1 MAGGTSAQKPQIKAP
16 AAGQAP
22 AAPAGTA
29 ARSDRQ
35 KKFRDAETLAE
46 TLKLGLEYALR
57 EQSKGAKAK
66 LRRLST

>member
-1 MAGGTSAQKPQIKAP
+1 MRPSKDLAGFHVEAVRLDASP
-16 AAGQAP
+16 AEVQA
-22 AAPAGTA
+22 AVQ
-29 ARSDRQ
+29 RFQ

-57 EQSKGAKAK
+57 EQSKGARAK